1 MKLLDNLIPP
11 RELKRYVPPPW
22 MNAYLSGDMMGPV
35 GYTLTYGKDRAEL
48 VGPTFE
54 SYVLNGLG
62 GNGIVWSIERVR
74 LAVFTE
80 ARFQYQRFRKGRPG
94 DLYGDARLAL
104 LERPWAGASTGD
116 LLARMILDVDMAGNF
131 FGVELDNEIIRLRPD
146 WVEIALTE
154 RWMEQNGEYVQVGWK
169 RLGYLYYEG
178 GEKGRRP
185 AVFLPDEMIH
195 FAPNPDPLATWR
207 GMSWLTPMVREIM
220 ADTQASKHKLKFFE
234 NAATP
239 NLAVSLPKEVPPEDF
254 EEFVDLMDAAHKGSD
269 NAYKTMYTAGGA
281 DVTVV
286 GTDMRQID
294 FKITQ
299 GAGESRLAAAGG
311 IHPAIVGLS
320 EGLQGSSLNAGNFGA
335 ARRLVADATMRPM
348 WRNAAGS
355 LEVITGYD
363 ADSRLWYDV
372 RDVAFLREDAKDQ
385 ADITQIE
392 MSTIA
397 NLVKEGFEPASAVAA
412 VVNHDPDL
420 LVHTGNLSVQ
430 LQPPGGYNDI
440 PTPEKTARS
449 VAEMLQKLYLGVG
462 KIISVEEARALLIDA
477 GADFP
482 EDPPPD
488 LVTPE
493 PAPAAPAIS
502 APQQPAL
509 TAPAPNGNAPN
520 GDG

>member
-1 MKLLDNLIPP
+1 MKLLDSLFPP
-11 RELKRYVPPPW
+11 REVQRYSPPGW
-22 MNAYLSGDMMGPV
+22 MNQYLAGDMLGPI
-35 GYTLTYGKDRAEL
+35 GYVMSYGMDRAEQ

-62 GNGIVWSIERVR
+62 GNGVVWSIERVR

-80 ARFQYQRFRKGRPG
+80 ARFLYQRFRKGRPG
-94 DLYGDARLAL
+94 DLYGAPALAL
-104 LERPWAGASTGD
+104 LERPWAGGSTGD

-131 FGVELDNEIIRLRPD
+131 FGVELDGEIVRLRPD

-178 GEKGRRP
+178 GRTGSAP
-185 AVFLPDEMIH
+185 AVFLPEEVIH
-195 FAPNPDPLATWR
+195 FAPSPDPLASWR
-207 GMSWLTPMVREIM
+207 GMSWLTPVVREIM
-220 ADTQASKHKLKFFE
+220 ADSQATKHKLKFFE

-239 NLAVSLPKEVPPEDF
+239 NLAVSLPKEIPPDEFGD
-254 EEFVDLMDAAHKGSD
+254 FVDIMDAKHKGAD
-269 NAYKTMYTAGGA
+269 NAYKTLYTGGGA

-335 ARRLVADATMRPM
+335 ARRLVADATMRPL

-355 LEVITGYD
+355 LEVLVGHD
-363 ADSRLWYDV
+363 PDSRLWYDT
-372 RDVAFLREDAKDQ
+372 RDVAFLREDATDQ
-385 ADITQIE
+385 ANITQIE

-397 NLVKEGFEPASAVAA
+397 NSVKEGFEPASAIAA
-412 VVNHDPDL
+412 TINHDPDL

-430 LQPPGGYNDI
+430 LQPPGGFNDI
-440 PTPEKTARS
+440 PSVEKTARS
-449 VAEMLQKLYLGVG
+449 VGELLQKIYLGVG
-462 KIISVEEARALLIDA
+462 VVITPEEARSLLIDA
-477 GADFP
+477 GASFP
-482 EDPPPD
+482 ENPPPD
-488 LVTPE
+488 LVLETP
-493 PAPAAPAIS
+493 PAVPAIS

-520 GDG
+520 GGG